1 VRSDRTIPQVVDIRT
16 IRDTL
21 LEMRTSSVKSVRLPP
36 PSVEREHLASSGRS
50 LPYAPTYGQDT
61 DKVLQEAG
69 FSQREIAG
77 LRDSGTVA

>member
-1 VRSDRTIPQVVDIRT
+1 MRSDRTIPQVVDIRP

-21 LEMRTSSVKSVRLPP
+21 LETRTSSGKPVSLPP
-36 PSVEREHLASSGRS
+36 PSVEREHLASVGRR

-69 FSQREIAG
+69 FSPEEIAG
-77 LRDSGTVA
+77 LKESGMIA